1 MQSLLNEYERE
12 NKSLNQQIIDLLA
25 QNKALKIQKINT
37 EALQQSDKYAK
48 KHNGSLGRSNK
59 KDENLIDKM
68 WKLKQEEINR

>member
-37 EALQQSDKYAK
+37 EALQKSDKYAK